1 LSIIP
6 YRASL
11 SFAGMDSKQ
20 DLPIISFAS
29 QGDWEQWLHA
39 QHAKAKGLWLKL
51 AKKGSSIDSVTYKE
65 ALQSALCYGWID
77 GQKGSFDEQYWLQR
91 FTPRGPRSKWS
102 KINRDKATELL
113 AQDRMQ
119 PAGLEQVL
127 KAQQDGRWDAAYE
140 GQRTATA
147 PDDLQRELD
156 CNPEAKAF
164 FATLDSAN
172 RYAILYRLQDAK
184 KPETRARR
192 LAKYIVMLSEQE
204 KLHP

>member
-1 LSIIP
+1 
-6 YRASL
+6 
-11 SFAGMDSKQ
+11 MDPKQ

-29 QGDWEQWLHA
+29 REDWEGWLHA
-39 QHAKAKGLWLKL
+39 QHATAKGLWLKL
-51 AKKGSSIDSVTYKE
+51 AKKGSGIDSVTYDE

-77 GQKGSFDEQYWLQR
+77 GQKRSFDERYWLQR

-102 KINRDKATELL
+102 KTNRDKATELL

-127 KAQQDGRWDAAYE
+127 KAQQDGRWDTAYE
-140 GQRTATA
+140 GQRTATV

-156 CNPEAKAF
+156 GNPEAKAF

-192 LAKYIVMLSEQE
+192 LAKYIAMLSEHE

>member
-1 LSIIP
+1 
-6 YRASL
+6 
-11 SFAGMDSKQ
+11 MDWKQ
-20 DLPIISFAS
+20 DLPVILFAC
-29 QGDWEQWLHA
+29 QEDWERWLAA
-39 QHAKAKGLWLKL
+39 QHATAKGLWLKI
-51 AKKGSSIDSVTYKE
+51 AKKGSGIDSVTYEE

-102 KINRDKATELL
+102 KINRDGATELL
-113 AQDRMQ
+113 AEGRMQ

-140 GQRTATA
+140 GQRATTV

-156 CNPEAKAF
+156 ENPEAKAF
-164 FATLDSAN
+164 FATLDGTN

-192 LAKYIVMLSEQE
+192 LAKYIAMLGEHE

>member
-1 LSIIP
+1 
-6 YRASL
+6 
-11 SFAGMDSKQ
+11 MDPKQ

-29 QGDWEQWLHA
+29 REDWEGWLHA
-39 QHAKAKGLWLKL
+39 QHATAKGLWLKL
-51 AKKGSSIDSVTYKE
+51 AKKGSGIDSVTYDE

-77 GQKGSFDEQYWLQR
+77 GQKRSFDERYWLQR

-102 KINRDKATELL
+102 KTNRDKATELL

-127 KAQQDGRWDAAYE
+127 KAQQDGRWDTAYE
-140 GQRTATA
+140 GQRTATV

-156 CNPEAKAF
+156 GNPEAKAF

-192 LAKYIVMLSEQE
+192 LAKYIAMLSERE

>member
-1 LSIIP
+1 
-6 YRASL
+6 
-11 SFAGMDSKQ
+11 MDPKQ

-29 QGDWEQWLHA
+29 REAWEGWLHA
-39 QHAKAKGLWLKL
+39 QHATAKGLWLKI
-51 AKKGSSIDSVTYKE
+51 AKKGSGIDSVTYDE

-77 GQKGSFDEQYWLQR
+77 GQKGSFDERYWLQR

-140 GQRTATA
+140 GQRTATV

-156 CNPEAKAF
+156 GNTEAKAF

-184 KPETRARR
+184 RPETRARR
-192 LAKYIVMLSEQE
+192 LAKYVAMLGAHE